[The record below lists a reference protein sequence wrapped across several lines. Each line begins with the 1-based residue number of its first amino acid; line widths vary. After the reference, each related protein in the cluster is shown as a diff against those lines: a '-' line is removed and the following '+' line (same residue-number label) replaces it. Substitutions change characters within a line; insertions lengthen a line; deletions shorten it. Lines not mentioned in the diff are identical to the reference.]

1 MKFSDIKV
9 GQTADYSKRVSDAD
23 IRSFAEITGDF
34 NPVHLDDDAAAKSR
48 FGGRIAHG
56 MLSAGFVSAAIA
68 MKLPGPGSIY
78 LAQEM
83 RFTAPVRIDDVIK
96 VTLTVT
102 ELLTKNRLKL
112 ATVCTNQNG
121 DTVLTGEAT
130 ILLDES

>member
-121 DTVLTGEAT
+121 ETVLTGEAT